1 MGNEFI
7 IKEKKE
13 QMLQYL
19 SSDILREAKVI
30 GGVSNVNTP
39 GFSTAMLLLNQEYQ
53 KLYNKIVMANG
64 AYIKEEHFT
73 YSQPFNVPDDCMHII
88 GVYSGKKL
96 LSKSSPRQI
105 IPGNYRIENNKI
117 IFDGFEPDDVWIR
130 YSSLP
135 KVLSIPDTPEEIN
148 VDVKEVG
155 LVTDKGFYFKDSND
169 TEMFY
174 DFSSQEATPREFKN
188 ASNRFLDHT
197 LELKDG
203 IITYNDTDVTYIFER
218 DDVDIV
224 SLKVSD
230 PYAIVNYS
238 DNRSF
243 IFYGFE
249 GSDQLNWNES
259 KGKETY
265 GEVLGFTTNDIT
277 GKGCIWKDENGDI
290 YYTSFT
296 PDTLLNYP
304 SNTFFQLLI
313 YKVAAALTAL
323 NGVQNQYLIEVQI
336 PEAEVAFAEHL
347 AKDNISTFRM
357 ANDL

>member
-1 MGNEFI
+1 
-7 IKEKKE
+7 
-13 QMLQYL
+13 MLQYL
-19 SSDILREAKVI
+19 ASDILREAKVI

-39 GFSTAMLLLNQEYQ
+39 GFSTAMSLLNQEYQ

-73 YSQPFNVPDDCMHII
+73 YGQPFNVPDDCMHII

-105 IPGNYRIENNKI
+105 IQGNYRIENNKI
-117 IFDGFEPDDVWIR
+117 IFDGFDPDDVWIR

-135 KVLSIPDTPEEIN
+135 KVLSIPDAPEEIKEN
-148 VDVKEVG
+148 VLEVG
-155 LVTDKGFYFKDSND
+155 LVTDKGFYFKDNNGV
-169 TEMFY
+169 EKYY
-174 DFSSQEATPREFKN
+174 DFSSQESAEKPFKS

-197 LELKDG
+197 LEFDG
-203 IITYNDTDVTYIFER
+203 ETVTYNGTDVTHIFARE
-218 DDVDIV
+218 DVDID
-224 SLKVSD
+224 SIKVSD
-230 PYAIVNYS
+230 PYAIINYS
-238 DNRSF
+238 DKRSF

-249 GSDQLNWNES
+249 GADQLNWNEA

-277 GKGCIWKDENGDI
+277 GKGCIWKDENGDVW
-290 YYTSFT
+290 YTSFT

-313 YKVAAALTAL
+313 YKLAASLTAL

-347 AKDNISTFRM
+347 AKDNLNVVRM